1 MNYLKTIFTKKEQNM
16 LKYINS
22 NSNIS
27 KSNEENKVI
36 QKKNLQNSK
45 QNKMENSNTLKTI
58 IDSIISNLTIQKAIG
73 IHNIM
78 SSYKEHI
85 QKTSRIPKI
94 CYKQILK
101 KIGGE
106 PDNKNVGELRRSIIK
121 HLPPNPNIENI
132 IDSEYK
138 IKKIKNK
145 QDRESVVYY
154 FSKN

>member
-1 MNYLKTIFTKKEQNM
+1 M

-22 NSNIS
+22 NSNS
-27 KSNEENKVI
+27 NSNEENKVI

-58 IDSIISNLTIQKAIG
+58 IDAIISNLTIQKAIG

-85 QKTSRIPKI
+85 QKTSIIPKI

-101 KIGGE
+101 KIGGD

-138 IKKIKNK
+138 IKKIRNK